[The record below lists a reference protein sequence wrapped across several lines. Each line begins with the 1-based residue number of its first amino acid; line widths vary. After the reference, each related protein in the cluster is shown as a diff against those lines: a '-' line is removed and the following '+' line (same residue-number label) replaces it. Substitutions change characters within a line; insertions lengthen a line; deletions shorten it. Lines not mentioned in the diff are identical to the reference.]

1 MFSLCPRENKDA
13 GGQALAKAT
22 GHHEHDL
29 KQQRQANVFHK
40 FRFQRREMALT
51 CVRKVK
57 TCGKSFVLRTT

>member
-13 GGQALAKAT
+13 GCQAHAKAT

-29 KQQRQANVFHK
+29 KQQRQPNVFHK

-57 TCGKSFVLRTT
+57 RVEKALF